1 MQSVLQTFAPTENFR
16 TVHPLHVGS
25 AKANIGH
32 GEGVSGVTSL
42 AKVLLMM
49 KHDTIPPHCG
59 IKPGSKINHNFPN
72 LDARNVHI
80 ALHPKPW
87 KRESE
92 PRRVLINNFSAAG
105 GNTALLIE
113 DAPLRPIHQDKD
125 PRTSHIVTVS
135 GHVAASLKNNVQLL
149 LDYMERSG
157 PQILPQLSYTT
168 TARRAHY
175 LFRVSVTGTSMDEIK
190 RKMYQAVARGDGA
203 SRPKAK
209 PNILFTFTGQGAQ
222 YIGMGR
228 QLVDEIPSF
237 SSDMH
242 NFDRLAQ
249 SLGLP
254 SFIRIIMDQDGDIDH
269 CPPVISQ
276 LATTSL
282 QIALARLIRSF
293 GVSPNAVVGHSLG
306 EYAALNVAGVLSVSD
321 ALFLVGRRALLL
333 QERCERGTHAMLAI
347 KASPSTVARL
357 LAGTVYEIAC
367 VNGPDDTVISGENEQ
382 IGAARAIITKNGTKS
397 VLLKVP
403 FAFHSA
409 QVTPILES
417 FRTTAAGV
425 KFYKPSIPVLC
436 PLSGKIVVDE
446 GVFGP
451 SYLARHCREPVNM
464 AEALQHAYKA
474 QILTNKTFT
483 LDIGPAPVVCGM
495 VKASL
500 GPQMRTLPLLQR
512 GKDPWPNITAALDSL
527 YKEGQDIDWLQYHM
541 PFKGAHT
548 VLDLPA
554 YGWDLKEYFIPY
566 ENDWCI
572 YKPYGPPNNTK
583 PGTALKQVKF
593 DPGSEKP
600 TVIAKNRESPTTMAK
615 TGPQQQS
622 PQTLARSTTLGV
634 AKPQSTTIHKVIEDT
649 VTNQTL
655 SLVYETDLTRADV
668 NRVVQGHVVNN
679 IPFCTPSVFADMA
692 FILGDYVMNRFFP
705 GKRAILE
712 VADIV
717 AEKVLIPH
725 GRGPQPMR
733 TSLKCD
739 LDGNGSNGL
748 PTAECEFY
756 SVNVSVALIRTMTEG
771 SNGKSGQGDE
781 DCETFSLHASLY

>member
-1 MQSVLQTFAPTENFR
+1 MQSVLKTFAPDESFR
-16 TVHPLHVGS
+16 TDHPLHVGS

-49 KHDTIPPHCG
+49 KNDIIPPHCG
-59 IKPGSKINHNFPN
+59 IKPGSKINHNFPD
-72 LDARNVHI
+72 LSARNVHI
-80 ALHPKPW
+80 AFKPKPW
-87 KRESE
+87 KQESE

-105 GNTALLIE
+105 GNTAMLIE
-113 DAPLRPIHQDKD
+113 DAPARPVNKERD

-135 GHVAASLKNNVQLL
+135 GHVAASLRNNAQSL
-149 LDYMERSG
+149 LDYIDKAGSE
-157 PQILPQLSYTT
+157 ILPQLSYTT

-175 LFRVSVTGTSMDEIK
+175 LFRLSVTGTSTDEIK
-190 RKMYQAVARGDGA
+190 GKLQQAITRGDG
-203 SRPKAK
+203 STRPKAK
-209 PNILFTFTGQGAQ
+209 PNVLFAFTGQGSQ
-222 YIGMGR
+222 YIGMGK
-228 QLVDEIPSF
+228 QLYDAVPSF
-237 SSDMH
+237 RSDVH
-242 NFDRLAQ
+242 NFDQLAQ
-249 SLGLP
+249 SLGVS
-254 SFIRIIMDQDGDIDH
+254 SFIRVITDKDGDIDQY
-269 CPPVISQ
+269 PPVISQ

-282 QIALARLIRSF
+282 QIALARLVQSF
-293 GVSPNAVVGHSLG
+293 GINPSAVVGHSLG
-306 EYAALNVAGVLSVSD
+306 EYAALNIAGTLSVSD
-321 ALFLVGRRALLL
+321 TLFLVGKRAQLL

-347 KASPSTVARL
+347 KASPSTVAGI
-357 LAGTVYEIAC
+357 LAGTKYEIAC

-382 IGAARAIITKNGTKS
+382 IGAAKTLITKRGTKS
-397 VLLKVP
+397 ILLKVP

-417 FRTTAAGV
+417 FRSIAAGAT
-425 KFYKPSIPVLC
+425 FNKPSVPVLC
-436 PLSGKIVVDE
+436 PLTGRIVSDQ

-464 AEALQHAYKA
+464 AEVLQHAYKS
-474 QILTNKTFT
+474 QVLTDKTFT
-483 LDIGPAPVVCGM
+483 IEIGPAPVVCGM

-500 GPQMRTLPLLQR
+500 GPQMPTLPLLQR
-512 GKDPWPNITAALDSL
+512 GKDAWPNITAAVESL
-527 YKEGQDIDWLQYHM
+527 YKQGQDINWLEYHT

-548 VLDLPA
+548 VLDLPT

-572 YKPYGPPNNTK
+572 YKPYGPPNNVK
-583 PGTALKQVKF
+583 PGTAPKHVSF
-593 DPGSEKP
+593 DSGNGKP
-600 TVIAKNRESPTTMAK
+600 VAITESKEAPKAMAK
-615 TGPQQQS
+615 SKPQGPISQS
-622 PQTLARSTTLGV
+622 LTSSKNMDF
-634 AKPQSTTIHKVIEDT
+634 AKPQSTTIHKVIEDS
-649 VTNQTL
+649 VANQIL
-655 SLVYETDLTRADV
+655 SLVYETDLTRPDV

-739 LDGNGSNGL
+739 LDEISLNGL
-748 PTAECEFY
+748 PTAKCEFY
-756 SVNVSVALIRTMTEG
+756 SVN
-771 SNGKSGQGDE
+771 
-781 DCETFSLHASLY
+781 ASTTPTLNIVLVD